1 MNMPTHSLSATARAG
16 AWGILS
22 ALLLLAALLFRQHLE
37 LTMARHMLVQ
47 IPMLLFS
54 GMACHRCVAHMPR
67 MNVVRRYAA
76 SWDEYGLVGLA
87 VFVLTTAYWMIP
99 RALDSAVAS
108 GMVEL
113 GKFATLFVAGLLLPA
128 SLSRA
133 NTILQLFFLGNVA
146 SMMAIVGMLYQDT
159 STRLCNFYL
168 IDDQVVAG
176 VGLVTLAIAIPALW
190 CASQKQ
196 VREFFSD
203 GQPDDHKSIPTRPAE
218 TSTR

>member
-1 MNMPTHSLSATARAG
+1 MKQPTRHLSETTRACG
-16 AWGILS
+16 WAALA
-22 ALLLLAALLFRQHLE
+22 ALLLLTAFLFRQHLE

-47 IPMLLFS
+47 IPMLLAS
-54 GMACHRCVAHMPR
+54 GAAWHRCLTHLPR
-67 MNVVRRYAA
+67 MKAVRCYAA
-76 SWDEYGLVGLA
+76 SWDEYGLAGLA
-87 VFVLTTAYWMIP
+87 IFVLVTAYWMIP

-108 GMVEL
+108 GTVEL
-113 GKFATLFVAGLLLPA
+113 AKFATLFIAGLHLPA

-133 NTILQLFFLGNVA
+133 NIILQLFFLGNFA

-176 VGLVTLAIAIPALW
+176 VGLVVLAIVVPALW

-196 VREFFSD
+196 VREFFKD
-203 GQPDDHKSIPTRPAE
+203 GQTDDGKLAASRPAE
-218 TSTR
+218 ANIR